1 MRYLSQNLR
10 SLREYFRF
18 SQRDIAEAGDV
29 KQPLVVK
36 FERGE
41 KTPSLR
47 AAKGIADL
55 FGVTID
61 EMINTPPDKLIAA
74 VDGRERKT

>member
-1 MRYLSQNLR
+1 MRYLSRNLR

-18 SQRDIAEAGDV
+18 SQRDIAEAGDI

-41 KTPSLR
+41 KIPSLK
-47 AAKGIADL
+47 AVKGIADL

-61 EMINTPPDKLIAA
+61 EMINTPPDELRAA
-74 VDGRERKT
+74 VDKRERKT

>member
-1 MRYLSQNLR
+1 MRYLSRNLR
-10 SLREYFRF
+10 SLREYFRL
-18 SQRDIAEAGDV
+18 SQRDVAEAGDI

-41 KTPSLR
+41 KVPSLK

-61 EMINTPPDKLIAA
+61 EMINIPPEKLIAV
-74 VDGRERKT
+74 VDRRERKT